1 MGKRPEKHEQVE
13 EEHRI
18 LFNIHEFLSHG
29 TLTASELAD
38 RLKITNARLSQYTK
52 VLMEKGFVA
61 KQKAKNNRGKTVLV
75 LAIPGEKEVEFKQFV
90 DGAKTNVAF
99 KYLET
104 PFGQELL
111 KYITSNKRV
120 TREQITNNF
129 KDVPYEMI
137 DKIMTTLERAGMIE
151 SEHIPSDK
159 GLKFL
164 AEKMIK

>member
-1 MGKRPEKHEQVE
+1 MGKRSEKHEQVE

-29 TLTASELAD
+29 VLTASELAD

-52 VLMEKGFVA
+52 LLMEQGFVA
-61 KQKAKNNRGKTVLV
+61 KQKAKNAKGKSILV
-75 LAIPGEKEVEFKQFV
+75 FAIPGEKEVEFKRFV
-90 DGAKTNVAF
+90 DSAKANVAL

-104 PFGQELL
+104 PFGQELI
-111 KYITSNKRV
+111 KYITANKRV
-120 TREQITNNF
+120 SRHQITENF

-137 DKIMTTLERAGMIE
+137 DKIMTTMERAGIID
-151 SEHIPSDK
+151 SEHITSDR

-164 AEKMIK
+164 AEKMNK